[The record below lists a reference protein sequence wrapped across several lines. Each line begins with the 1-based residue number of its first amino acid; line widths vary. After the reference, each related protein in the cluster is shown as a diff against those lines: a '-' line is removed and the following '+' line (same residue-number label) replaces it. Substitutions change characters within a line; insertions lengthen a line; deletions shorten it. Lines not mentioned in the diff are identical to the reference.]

1 MADLWPFGSHFWI
14 RALVNPILGSLPSR
28 KASQIDLCPLK
39 YHRGA
44 DQACGDSLLAKK
56 ESPSSLKGKRGLQN
70 ITEGYSFFLVFFSFM
85 LSPIMLLAVK
95 EATMLLSISLPAC
108 GEFGNKIKLA
118 LVCSPIDWSV
128 S

>member
-1 MADLWPFGSHFWI
+1 MAFLTPCLDS
-14 RALVNPILGSLPSR
+14 ALGKPY
-28 KASQIDLCPLK
+28 LK
-39 YHRGA
+39 VFACAKCFPNRFMSFERHMWA
-44 DQACGDSLLAKK
+44 DQACADSLLAKK
-56 ESPSSLKGKRGLQN
+56 ESPYFLSGKKGFQN
-70 ITEGYSFFLVFFSFM
+70 WTEGYSFFLVFFSFM

-108 GEFGNKIKLA
+108 GEFGNKIKFA